1 MFFNSVSSWSH
12 TYIYMEAYLSKS
24 DNQSQKYRCVDFTWQ
39 RSHLL
44 SFFSVNQVKN
54 SHIVENSGVTLKLVE
69 TKQQW
74 KMTRIYTQ
82 KMELLTFTRN
92 QPTRIKLEPG
102 KLADSFLVLFKP
114 LIFCCNKNQ
123 IVFFCSEFDL
133 IVSMS
138 NWQELSAVKDQLTM
152 E

>member
-1 MFFNSVSSWSH
+1 VFPYKYLSHGAKRNAQALKFIFLSRVVQIPAQNSVVASPR
-12 TYIYMEAYLSKS
+12 K
-24 DNQSQKYRCVDFTWQ
+24 
-39 RSHLL
+39 
-44 SFFSVNQVKN
+44 VNQVKN

-102 KLADSFLVLFKP
+102 KLADSFL
-114 LIFCCNKNQ
+114 
-123 IVFFCSEFDL
+123 
-133 IVSMS
+133 
-138 NWQELSAVKDQLTM
+138 ELSAVKD
-152 E
+152 